1 MPNLKSARSFLF
13 VPGDRPERFAKAAAA
28 GAHAIIIDLE
38 DAVSP
43 ETKVKARYHAQNF
56 LDNAVSQDILIRI
69 NGTDSE
75 FHDEDLALAS
85 HKNLAGIILPKAEA
99 KSCSELTRRSGTPVW
114 PLIETVHGLVD
125 LREIVTLQNLGRLLL
140 GTIDLSMDL
149 GVDISHAASQST
161 LDTAR
166 FMLVSN
172 SRLGNLPSPVDGVF
186 TNLNDEIGLQRA
198 AEHARASGMGGM
210 MCIHPRQTKIIN
222 TAFSPNS
229 SDFEWANAV
238 LQASK
243 TEKSSF
249 QFRGQM
255 VDKPVLARA
264 QQILEA
270 QQAQSS

>member
-13 VPGDRPERFAKAAAA
+13 VPGDRPERFVKAAAA

-43 ETKVKARYHAQNF
+43 ETKVKARYHARSF
-56 LDNAVSQDILIRI
+56 LDKVVGQDILVRI

-85 HKNLAGIILPKAEA
+85 HKNLAGIILPKADA

-125 LREIVTLQNLGRLLL
+125 LQEIVALQNLGRLLL
-140 GTIDLSMDL
+140 GTIDLSLDL

-172 SRLGNLPSPVDGVF
+172 SRLGNLPPPVDGVF
-186 TNLNDEIGLQRA
+186 TDLNDEIGLQRV

-210 MCIHPRQTKIIN
+210 MCIHPGQTAAVHD
-222 TAFSPNS
+222 AFTPSAA
-229 SDFEWANAV
+229 DLEWAQAV
-238 LQASK
+238 IEASVN
-243 TEKSSF
+243 EKSSF
-249 QFRGQM
+249 RFRGQM
-255 VDKPVLARA
+255 IDMPVLDRARNVLGQRA
-264 QQILEA
+264 A
-270 QQAQSS
+270 G